1 MIYFTSDL
9 HFYHEK
15 IIHHC
20 NRPFRDAQEMNEK
33 LIQNWNSIVAMPPVY
48 KDKMALG
55 NEID

>member
-33 LIQNWNSIVAMPPVY
+33 LIQN
-48 KDKMALG
+48 
-55 NEID
+55 